1 MKQILN
7 LIVIAFLLTISC
19 YSNANG
25 LNEIKSDY
33 NNLSNLD
40 IKTLSRT
47 YGYLKGQ
54 HFTLDRI
61 KNEYPEL
68 KLEVTR
74 CEIEFNISFKNA
86 GDRIENKLKDLL
98 GNEFNDYENK
108 MMSELTKMLTS
119 QEITKELALGF
130 IEEVKLRAKGNIES
144 PVLETL
150 LTFEFINYPSKE
162 FSEGFVFSY
171 STKGHSKTKGITIDA
186 KLPLSWKQKEGDRPN
201 VIQKFVSENG
211 KGQEIILFMVK
222 DLALPDDYIITKE
235 ELNEF
240 FTANELKQMIPD
252 GSEFISAKK
261 ITLDRH
267 IGGQMIFKTTQQRLD
282 FSITMK
288 SIHFITIYDGKM
300 VFLQCMVSPE
310 EGENLDE
317 RFNLFLPL
325 FKQVANSLILID
337 QY

>member
-7 LIVIAFLLTISC
+7 SITIVLLLTISC
-19 YSNANG
+19 LNSISANG
-25 LNEIKSDY
+25 INSKFNNKS
-33 NNLSNLD
+33 NVD

-47 YGYLKGQ
+47 YGYIKGQ
-54 HFTLDRI
+54 QFTLDRI
-61 KNEYPEL
+61 KKEYPEL
-68 KLEVTR
+68 KLEVER
-74 CEIEFNISFKNA
+74 CELEFSLSFKNA
-86 GDRIENKLKDLL
+86 YERIENNFKDLL
-98 GNEFNDYENK
+98 GNEFKSYENK
-108 MMSELTKMLTS
+108 MMSELTKMLNS
-119 QEITKELALGF
+119 QEITKQLSLDF
-130 IEEVKLRAKGNIES
+130 IEDVKFRAKGNIES

-150 LTFEFINYPSKE
+150 LTFQYMNSPSKE
-162 FSEGFVFSY
+162 ISEGFVSRY
-171 STKGHSKTKGITIDA
+171 TTKGHSKTKGVTIDA
-186 KLPLSWKQKEGDRPN
+186 KLPLSWKQKEGTRPN

-222 DLALPDDYIITKE
+222 DLGLPNDYIITKD

-261 ITLDRH
+261 ITLDRQ
-267 IGGQMIFKTTQQRLD
+267 IGGQMIFKTTQERLD

-288 SIHFITIYDGKM
+288 SIHFITIYEGKM
-300 VFLQCMVSPE
+300 VFLQCMVSAE
-310 EGENLDE
+310 EGEDLDE

-325 FKQVANSLILID
+325 FRQVANSLILMD